1 MPVSK
6 AQQKAVNKY
15 VRENYDKLLL
25 TMPKGRKVEIQAH
38 AQAQGESV
46 NGFIGRAIT
55 ETIEASKNPFILDE
69 KVTHVID
76 GEEYDIYYR
85 KRLIKRVISE
95 STESNK
101 NTPAADKEESED

>member
-25 TMPKGRKVEIQAH
+25 TMPKGRKAEIQAH
-38 AQAQGESV
+38 AKDQGESV

-55 ETIEASKNPFILDE
+55 EAIERDRTASAA
-69 KVTHVID
+69 T
-76 GEEYDIYYR
+76 
-85 KRLIKRVISE
+85 
-95 STESNK
+95 TEQ
-101 NTPAADKEESED
+101 KEDQLHE